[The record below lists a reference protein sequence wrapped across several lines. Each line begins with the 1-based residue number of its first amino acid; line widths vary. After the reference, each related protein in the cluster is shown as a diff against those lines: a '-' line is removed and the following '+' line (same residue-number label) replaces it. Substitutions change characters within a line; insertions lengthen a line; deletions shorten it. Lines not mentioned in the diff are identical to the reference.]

1 MNVRRCAAVTI
12 AVLFVAVIII
22 AGVPSF
28 FSATPVNETTYVEPA
43 SALHASAHTTTTD
56 GTIALRLNDV
66 SDASNPLTESVWIK
80 FNTEGWNTAGSNPD
94 SHVYRFSLTPPPG
107 ATYLVANVTIT
118 NVGNKSI
125 PFTYESFVL
134 IVRDGTPYY
143 PNYAVCS
150 RSCSA
155 SVLLGRTLDQNF
167 SSDLLVLFSV
177 PAGAQPTK
185 LAYMASNPPIVT
197 SVT

>member
-1 MNVRRCAAVTI
+1 MNVRRGAAATI

-22 AGVPSF
+22 AGVLSF
-28 FSATPVNETTYVEPA
+28 FSAAPVNEGTYVEPK
-43 SALHASAHTTTTD
+43 SALHASARATTTD

-66 SDASNPLTESVWIK
+66 SDASNPVTESVWIK
-80 FNTEGWNTAGSNPD
+80 FNKEGFNTGNP
-94 SHVYRFSLTPPPG
+94 HIYRFSLTPPPG

-155 SVLLGRTLDQNF
+155 SVLSGQILDQNF
-167 SSDLLVLFSV
+167 TSDLLVLFSV

-185 LAYMASNPPIVT
+185 LAYMASNPPIVM